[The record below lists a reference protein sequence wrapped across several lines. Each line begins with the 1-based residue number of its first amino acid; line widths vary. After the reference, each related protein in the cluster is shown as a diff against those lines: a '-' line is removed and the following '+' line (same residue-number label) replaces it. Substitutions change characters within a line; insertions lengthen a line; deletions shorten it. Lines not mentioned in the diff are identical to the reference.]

1 MFGDK
6 VRARSQA
13 VKAGLKVI
21 PGSGGPVD
29 SLKEVADFGKEHG
42 YPIIIKA
49 TLGGGGRGMRIV
61 RNESNLEEAFDRA
74 KSESRA
80 AFVDDEVY
88 VEKLIENPKHIE
100 VQILGDAQQNIVH
113 LFDRDCSVQRSEERR
128 VGKECR

>member
-1 MFGDK
+1 RSLHDALPIW
-6 VRARSQA
+6 ARSQA

-21 PGSGGPVD
+21 PGSDGPVNSVD
-29 SLKEVADFGKEHG
+29 EVTEFGRNHG

-61 RNESNLEEAFDRA
+61 RSENNLEEAFERA
-74 KSESRA
+74 KSEARA
-80 AFVDDEVY
+80 SFGDDEVY

-113 LFDRDCSVQRSEERR
+113 LY
-128 VGKECR
+128 